1 LSLLEGILSTL
12 SLLDQMLMISGL
24 IKLDLA
30 FLLHAYSINHIQ
42 EIRNLFLLSERNTTF

>member
-1 LSLLEGILSTL
+1 LSLQEGILSTL

-30 FLLHAYSINHIQ
+30 FLLHAYYIKHIQ
-42 EIRNLFLLSERNTTF
+42 EIRNLFLLSERNMTF